1 MTSPS
6 HTPSVHWPL
15 RVRNMFDHLLKIE
28 SPTIDL
34 PAEGFTTI
42 AHAQPHEVISA
53 QASTLDWLEEIGA
66 PVDSPMDAQQKA
78 AARSAFLAVTTGAP
92 LPEEQKAAL
101 LKVKGPKAVQQLTA
115 MLDAY
120 DWEFVEQAK
129 ELRGYITAKILEETK
144 HPDPKIRLRALQMLG
159 NIAEVG
165 LFEERVKITKVDAT
179 AEELEK
185 RIRER
190 LANWVPAAAQN
201 QNVTDVELKELPGER
216 PAAT

>member
-1 MTSPS
+1 VTSPS
-6 HTPSVHWPL
+6 HAPSVHCQ
-15 RVRNMFDHLLKIE
+15 NMFDHLLNID
-28 SPTIDL
+28 SPTLDF
-34 PAEGFTTI
+34 PAEGFT
-42 AHAQPHEVISA
+42 AVADAQPHEVITA
-53 QASTLDWLEEIGA
+53 QVGTMDWLEEIGA
-66 PVDSPMDAQQKA
+66 PITSPMDNLQKE

-92 LPEEQKAAL
+92 LPDAQKQAL
-101 LKVKGPKAVQQLTA
+101 LKIKGPAAVQQLTS

-144 HPDPKIRLRALQMLG
+144 HPDPRIRLKALQMLG

-201 QNVTDVELKELPGER
+201 QTVTDVELKEATGER
-216 PAAT
+216 PTTP